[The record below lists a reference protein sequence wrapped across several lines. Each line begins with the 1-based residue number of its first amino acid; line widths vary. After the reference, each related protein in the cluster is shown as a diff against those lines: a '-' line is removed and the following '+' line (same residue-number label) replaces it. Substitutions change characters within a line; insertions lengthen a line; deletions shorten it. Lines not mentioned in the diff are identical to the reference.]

1 MPTPV
6 QVSGDVI
13 RRTLAECGGNVSE
26 AARRLNITRNTV
38 RAHRGDAPAP
48 AAMPAAKH
56 EAAGPDMPAAVA
68 AEYTPHAID
77 RAGWWLILSDIHA
90 PYHDRTTLELAVGE
104 ARRRGAVGV
113 LLNGDTLDSHEV
125 SRHDRDPSA
134 PRYVEE
140 VETVKRLLAW
150 LRGQLPRAELVA
162 KEGNHE
168 ERLQRYIVG
177 RAPALFGLEGID
189 LPSLLRFGDVGA
201 AWVSGRRPIALGKL
215 NVIHGHEYPGGAASP
230 VNPARGLYLKARSK
244 ALCGHHHQTSEH
256 HARDIRGRAEA
267 AWSVGCAC
275 FLHPQYH
282 PLNNWNHGFALVEL
296 AADGTFRVENRRV
309 LGGKVV

>member
-1 MPTPV
+1 MPTET
-6 QVSGDVI
+6 QTIGDLI
-13 RRTLAECGGNVSE
+13 RRTLAECGGNVTE
-26 AARRLNITRNTV
+26 TARRLGVTRNTV
-38 RAHRGDAPAP
+38 RAHRGDAAP
-48 AAMPAAKH
+48 AAMPMGKH
-56 EAAGPDMPAAVA
+56 EQPAGPDMPAAVA
-68 AEYTPHAID
+68 AEYAPHVID
-77 RAGWWLILSDIHA
+77 RAGWWLVLSDIHA

-113 LLNGDTLDSHEV
+113 ILNGDTLDSHEV

-140 VETVKRLLAW
+140 VEVVKRLLAW

-189 LPSLLRFGDVGA
+189 LPSLLKLRDVGCE
-201 AWVSGRRPIALGKL
+201 WVGDRRPVALGKL

-230 VNPARGLYLKARSK
+230 VNPARGLYLKARSV

-256 HARDIRGRAEA
+256 HARDIRGQAEA

-275 FLHPQYH
+275 FLHPAYM
-282 PLNNWNHGFALVEL
+282 PLNNWNLGFALVEV
-296 AADGTFRVENRRV
+296 ASDGTFRVENRRV